1 MPAVKREGAT
11 LLEIVAVLG
20 IIAVTTAAIGQTLAR
35 QQRLY
40 RFTSEQID
48 TRRSVRD
55 ALGIL
60 AGELRGASVGD
71 TVRLMSDSAVE
82 FFSTIG
88 TSVACTTL
96 GPADLGLAPPAVTG
110 VGATSWLT
118 QPDTG
123 DFALIYRAVPGGAG
137 AWERYRIKSLG
148 SRVTSTACP
157 VMSGPA
163 SGFAASASSYVLSLA
178 TPPTPPTAIRAGS
191 PVRFVR
197 RGRYSLYKSSDGKW
211 YLGYRRCN
219 ALGASVCGSIQ
230 PLSGY
235 YRSYSSDT
243 TRTGLLFRYFDA
255 ANAALSSSAD
265 PLQLARIQISARA
278 LSAVPV
284 TLDAAGRS
292 AADTGRISAAFRNE

>member
-1 MPAVKREGAT
+1 MPAIVRRAAT

-20 IIAVTTAAIGQTLAR
+20 ITAVTTAAIGQTLTR

-40 RFTSEQID
+40 RLAGEQID

-55 ALGIL
+55 ALGVL
-60 AGELRGASVGD
+60 AFELRGASPGD
-71 TVRLMSDSAVE
+71 TVRLMADSAIE

-96 GPADLGLAPPAVTG
+96 GAADLGLAPPALSG
-110 VGATSWLT
+110 IGATSWLT

-123 DFALIYRAVPGGAG
+123 DFALIYRAASHAAG
-137 AWERYRIKSLG
+137 NWERYRIKSIG
-148 SRVTSTACP
+148 TRVTSVACP
-157 VMSGPA
+157 TMSGVA
-163 SGFAASASSYVLSLA
+163 SGFDASSSGYVLTLA
-178 TPPTPPTAIRAGS
+178 TTPVPIRAGS
-191 PVRFVR
+191 PVKFLR

-219 ALGASVCGSIQ
+219 ALGASACGIIQ

-243 TRTGLLFRYFDA
+243 TRTGLLCA
-255 ANAALSSSAD
+255 CCL
-265 PLQLARIQISARA
+265 
-278 LSAVPV
+278 V
-284 TLDAAGRS
+284 TFLLGSRM
-292 AADTGRISAAFRNE
+292 